1 MKKARIRYRMETV
14 MRRYKME
21 KVRRRYRMEKKK
33 DGEGKGW
40 RR

>member
-1 MKKARIRYRMETV
+1 METV